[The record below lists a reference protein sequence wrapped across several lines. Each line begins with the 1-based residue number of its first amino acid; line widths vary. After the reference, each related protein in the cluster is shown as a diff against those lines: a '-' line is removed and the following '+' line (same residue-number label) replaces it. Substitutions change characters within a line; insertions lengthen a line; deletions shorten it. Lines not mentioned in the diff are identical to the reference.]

1 MQFPAPPSCKL
12 RGGKE
17 GHVAGA
23 GLDFKDTGWDG
34 GKKQAKA
41 NLLSVFPPDR
51 FLFGIQH
58 VVVNLPGLYFQVA
71 ADAVGNGLIQFM

>member
-1 MQFPAPPSCKL
+1 MQFPAPPSCNS

-17 GHVAGA
+17 RLVAGA
-23 GLDFKDTGWDG
+23 GLDYRDTGGDG

-41 NLLSVFPPDR
+41 NLLSVFPSDR

-58 VVVNLPGLYFQVA
+58 VVIDLPGLHFQVT